1 MPSRRPSRSTAFADL
16 PSALLQCASGIDDR
30 CPESALAGRW
40 ARVGGLLG
48 VVPGHEVVDLE
59 RLVVATAAYCD
70 ERMGTIAASW
80 LAVHHALVFGRK
92 LAGMA
97 AALANARAPA
107 AAGLRT
113 ILDQACAL
121 ASELPGDSRLRPEN
135 LEIARARY
143 SGTRAKVASRRGTSG
158 SHPVQP
164 VEWVVRRVPELR
176 VRALLGATLEAEI
189 VLAALVGHVPLHDED
204 VVDAPI
210 PSVGAIARHAGVSYG
225 GVHGAANRLV
235 RRGLL
240 VRHVVHGQVTLR
252 PTTFVVKACGWPASS
267 AEGS

>member
-1 MPSRRPSRSTAFADL
+1 M
-16 PSALLQCASGIDDR
+16 
-30 CPESALAGRW
+30 GRW

-48 VVPGHEVVDLE
+48 VVPRHEVDLE
-59 RLVVATAAYCD
+59 RLVVASAAHGD
-70 ERMGTIAASW
+70 EQMRTIAASW

-97 AALANARAPA
+97 AALANARTPVA
-107 AAGLRT
+107 ADLRA

-121 ASELPGDSRLRPEN
+121 ASELPGDSRHRPEN
-135 LEIARARY
+135 LEIARARCG
-143 SGTRAKVASRRGTSG
+143 GTRAKVASRRGTPG
-158 SHPVQP
+158 SHLVQP
-164 VEWVVRRVPELR
+164 VEWIVQQVPELR

-189 VLAALVGHVPLHDED
+189 VLAALVGHVPLHDKD
-204 VVDAPI
+204 VGDAPI

-225 GVHGAANRLV
+225 GVHGAANRLL

-240 VRHVVHGQVTLR
+240 VRHVVRGQVTLR

-267 AEGS
+267 AERS